1 MKKIYTLVFTI
12 PLFIL
17 NQSAFSQTAEKSY
30 EKSWQL
36 LDHKESGVY
45 GISLE
50 KTYSEILS
58 KIKPKRKV
66 IVAVIDS
73 GVDTLH
79 EDLKSVLWK
88 NPKEIPGNN
97 VDDDKNG
104 YIDDVYGWNFLGG
117 KDGRNVSK
125 DSYEGARIYYKLKKV
140 FDNPSFDEK
149 TLSPDQLTSFKNFKK
164 AKDQI
169 ESQAKEASM
178 YVLILKDVV
187 VKLPTADSILKL
199 AMNKEQYTG
208 DELQSFKPSTQEETK
223 SKAAMLGM
231 FQQTRQMDLANSILL
246 KELIS
251 FYEGEKSKVEA
262 AEKEPVNYRGDI
274 VKDNYDDYNDRF
286 YGNNDVMATGA
297 DHGTHVAGII
307 GADRKNSLGIS
318 GIADNVEIMV
328 IRTVPDGDEH
338 DKDIAN
344 AIRYAADNGAWVVN
358 MSFGKSFSPEKKWVD
373 EAVKYAESKGVLLV
387 HAAGNDSKNI
397 DVEDNFPSKF
407 INNDTLQPVSNWI
420 NVGASGATEDDLAAS
435 FSNYGKRDV
444 SVFAPGVK
452 IYSTLPGG
460 NVYGNQ
466 DGTSMAAPV
475 VTGLAALILSYYP
488 ELTAQQVKDVI
499 EKSVLKISSNEIIK
513 PGTEN
518 EKINLSTISSTGGV
532 VNAYQALSL
541 AAGVKGE
548 RKELK
553 TAAST
558 KKKDSKK

>member
-1 MKKIYTLVFTI
+1 MKNISLPILVFS
-12 PLFIL
+12 LSF
-17 NQSAFSQTAEKSY
+17 FSQTTFSQTSEKSY
-30 EKSWQL
+30 EKGWHV
-36 LDHKESGVY
+36 LDQKESGLY
-45 GISLE
+45 GISLD
-50 KTYSEILS
+50 KAYSEILS
-58 KIKPKRKV
+58 KLKPKRKV

-97 VDDDKNG
+97 LDDDKNG
-104 YIDDVYGWNFLGG
+104 YVDDVYGWNFLGG

-140 FDNPSFDEK
+140 FDNPLLDEK

-187 VKLPTADSILKL
+187 IKLPVADSVLRL
-199 AMNKEQYTG
+199 AMNKQEYTG
-208 DELQSFKPSTQEETK
+208 DDLQSFKPSTPDETK

-231 FQQTRQMDLANSILL
+231 FQQTRQMDLANSTLL

-251 FYEGEKSKVEA
+251 FYEAEKSKVEA

-307 GADRKNSLGIS
+307 GANRKNNLGIV
-318 GIADNVEIMV
+318 GIADNVEIM
-328 IRTVPDGDEH
+328 ILRTVPDGDEH

-344 AIRYAADNGAWVVN
+344 AIKYAADNGAWVVN

-387 HAAGNDSKNI
+387 HAAGNDSKDIDIDIYRGPQKIVYSIVNSIVSISSIHPCYYKYSIPFHLCKIFNI
-397 DVEDNFPSKF
+397 DEVIP
-407 INNDTLQPVSNWI
+407 IGVDTLFYF
-420 NVGASGATEDDLAAS
+420 S
-435 FSNYGKRDV
+435 FDAIIIYFMF
-444 SVFAPGVK
+444 VFCTK
-452 IYSTLPGG
+452 
-460 NVYGNQ
+460 
-466 DGTSMAAPV
+466 
-475 VTGLAALILSYYP
+475 
-488 ELTAQQVKDVI
+488 
-499 EKSVLKISSNEIIK
+499 IK
-513 PGTEN
+513 PFHNPLIVYLLLTV
-518 EKINLSTISSTGGV
+518 LRQ
-532 VNAYQALSL
+532 YRYDL
-541 AAGVKGE
+541 
-548 RKELK
+548 
-553 TAAST
+553 
-558 KKKDSKK
+558 